1 MIEIIA
7 AAAAVLGDQL
17 FKKWIVKVFTGMPAE
32 HTRRVIPG
40 VIHLTYVEN
49 RGASFGMLKG
59 FGWLF
64 LAIAAAFAVLVIWAL
79 LKKRLKNPLS
89 RWAAAAVMAGAVGN
103 AIDRITRGYVVD
115 MFETEFVRFAV
126 FNIADIFIT
135 LGGIAFCVW
144 LIWEETRKKKSG
156 SPDENTEDKSE

>member
-17 FKKWIVKVFTGMPAE
+17 FKNWIVKVFAGMPAD
-32 HTRRVIPG
+32 HTRRIFPG
-40 VIHLTYVEN
+40 LIHLTYVEN

-64 LAIAAAFAVLVIWAL
+64 LVIAAAFAALVIWAL
-79 LKKRLKNPLS
+79 VTKRLKNPFS
-89 RWAAAAVMAGAVGN
+89 RWAAAAVMAGALGN
-103 AIDRITRGYVVD
+103 AIDRIARGYVVD
-115 MFETEFVRFAV
+115 MFEVEFMNFAV

-135 LGGIAFCVW
+135 LGGIAFCAW
-144 LIWEETRKKKSG
+144 LLWEEARKKKSG
-156 SPDENTEDKSE
+156 SSDEDTENKSE